1 MKQII
6 KKLVWI
12 VIVLLIVLGSIF
24 GYNQY
29 KEYKNKDRV
38 LATSNYGNVYKSE
51 IINYLKKLYEI
62 ANKTE
67 AFIDI
72 NKLEEKEL
80 TLIVNELVNQK
91 KLLLDAKHTNI
102 MQSEEYK
109 QKLNETSESLLI
121 SIFLKQII
129 DQNITEELL
138 KEKYNL
144 LVKESNDKKE
154 YKVKHILVAEEKEID
169 QVITELKT
177 NSFDNIVKK
186 YSIDQS
192 KENGGDLG
200 FVMEG
205 QTVPEFNE
213 ILLKQPI
220 NKVSNKFKTQFG
232 WHVLIKTDERKV
244 VIPEYKKVKDS
255 LKNALYS
262 EQIKEISQKNIENA
276 NVKILK

>member
-1 MKQII
+1 MKQIL
-6 KKLVWI
+6 KKLAWI
-12 VIVLLIVLGSIF
+12 IVLLLIILGSIF
-24 GYNQY
+24 GYNKY
-29 KEYKNKDRV
+29 KEYKNKDHV
-38 LATSNYGNVYKSE
+38 LATSNYGTVYKSE
-51 IINYLKKLYEI
+51 VVSYLKKLYEI

-80 TLIVNELVNQK
+80 TLIINELVNQK
-91 KLLLDAKHTNI
+91 KLLIDAKHTNI

-129 DQNITEELL
+129 DQNLTEEIL

-154 YKVKHILVAEEKEID
+154 YKVKHILVAEEAEID
-169 QVITELKT
+169 KVINELKT
-177 NSFDNIVKK
+177 NSFENTAKK

-213 ILLKQPI
+213 VLIKQTI

-262 EQIKEISQKNIENA
+262 EQIKEISQQNIENA
-276 NVKILK
+276 NIKILK